1 MKYIVDSSLPEE
13 FINHQE
19 VLDTIEEGK
28 KKAQDKEYLQDL
40 LKKAKS
46 LKGLNHREAYTLL
59 MNNDEEITEA
69 IYKLAGEIGRKIYG
83 NRVVLFAPLYLS
95 NYCVNGCI
103 YCPYHGENKTI
114 DRKILSMDEIRE
126 EVIALQ
132 DMGHKRLVLESGE
145 HEKMTP
151 IDYYLDAIK
160 TVYSVHHKKGD
171 TRRVNINIAATSV
184 ENFRKLRE
192 AEIGTYILFQ
202 ETYFKEGYE
211 KLHRYGPKADY
222 EYHTTAM
229 DRAMEA
235 GIDDVGIGA
244 LFGLENYQYD
254 FIGLLMHAEHLEA
267 RFGVGPHTISVPRV
281 RPADHVDPE
290 DFDNSLSDE
299 TFLKIIALIRLSAP
313 YTGIIMS
320 TREDLATRTKALSVG
335 VSQISGGSLTS
346 VGGYAEQQKKG
357 NTSQFD
363 TVDRRTLDDVVNWL
377 LDLGKIPSFCT
388 ACYSSGRTG
397 DRFMSL
403 AKTGEIS
410 NICHPNAL
418 MTLKEYLLDYASV
431 DTVEKGNI
439 VIARELDYIKNPKAR
454 EYAENSIEK
463 IIAGE
468 RDFSL

>member
-1 MKYIVDSSLPEE
+1 MKYIVDSSHPEE

-28 KKAQDKEYLQDL
+28 KKSKDRDYLEGL
-40 LKKAKS
+40 LRKAKS
-46 LKGLNHREAYTLL
+46 LKGLTHREAYSLL
-59 MNNDEEITEA
+59 MSDDLEITES
-69 IYKLAGEIGRKIYG
+69 IFNLAGEIGQKIYG
-83 NRVVLFAPLYLS
+83 NRIVLFAPLYLS

-145 HEKMTP
+145 HDKMTP

-184 ENFRKLRE
+184 ENFRKLKE

-202 ETYFKEGYE
+202 ETYFKKGYE

-290 DFDNSLSDE
+290 DFDNSLSE
-299 TFLKIIALIRLSAP
+299 EKFLKIIALVRLAAP

-320 TREDLATRTKALSVG
+320 TREDLKTRTKALSVG
-335 VSQISGGSLTS
+335 VSQVSGGSLTS
-346 VGGYAEQQKKG
+346 VGGYAKQQKEE
-357 NTSQFD
+357 NTAQFD

-410 NICHPNAL
+410 NICHPNAI
-418 MTLKEYLLDYASV
+418 MTLQEYLLDYARE
-431 DTVEKGNI
+431 DTLRKGEK
-439 VIARELDYIKNPKAR
+439 VTEKELKVIKNPKAL
-454 EYAENSIEK
+454 EYALNSLEK
-463 IIAGE
+463 IKEGE
-468 RDFSL
+468 RNFSL